1 MRTVFWVSTALV
13 FYTYLGYAVVLLLLA
28 GVWQV
33 WHDLKFGLGRGNR
46 RRVPS
51 PELPFVSL
59 VFAAHNEEK
68 VIGDKIRNCL
78 AIDYP
83 AGKLEI
89 VVGCDGCEDRTSDIL
104 SAMRSP
110 NLRIFNY
117 RGRSGKPR
125 TLNRLV
131 PEARGGIIVFSD
143 ANTMFTPG
151 AVRALVRHF
160 SDESAGCVCGALHL
174 EPPGGGDES
183 EGAYWRYESFLKFLE
198 SRLNMMV
205 GANGGIFA
213 IRHDLYTPLPDGTVT
228 DDFLI
233 SMQIRQKGW
242 LVRYDPEAVAWEETS
257 SLGQEFRR
265 RVRIGAG
272 NVHALRHTWKLLSP
286 AAGLVSLSYWSH
298 KIFRWLAP
306 FAIIAAFVSSV
317 LLAPGDLIYAF
328 FAGAA
333 VWFLLTGLIG
343 WRLER
348 GRVRI
353 RLLSIP
359 CYFLSLNLALLCG
372 VFQYFF
378 GGQRGVWRPTARAA
392 AAAEASDPPQPGPDS
407 RP

>member
-1 MRTVFWVSTALV
+1 MKTVFWVSIALV
-13 FYTYLGYAVVLLLLA
+13 CYAYFGYAVVLLLLA

-33 WHDLKFGLGRGNR
+33 WRDLKFGLARGNR
-46 RRVPS
+46 RRVAS
-51 PELPFVSL
+51 PELPFVSV
-59 VFAAHNEEK
+59 VFAAHNEER
-68 VIGDKIRNCL
+68 VIAEKIRNCL
-78 AIDYP
+78 EIDYP
-83 AGKLEI
+83 AGRIQI
-89 VVGCDGCEDRTSDIL
+89 VVGCDGCEDRTSEIL
-104 SAMRSP
+104 SAMRLP
-110 NLRIFNY
+110 NLRVLNF

-131 PEARGGIIVFSD
+131 PEARGGIVVFSD
-143 ANTMFTPG
+143 ANTMFAPG

-160 SDESAGCVCGALHL
+160 SDERVGCVCGALHL

-213 IRHDLYTPLPDGTVT
+213 IRRDLYTPLPDGTVT

-233 SMQIRQKGW
+233 SMRIRQRGW

-286 AAGLVSLSYWSH
+286 TAGLVSLSYWSH
-298 KIFRWLAP
+298 KVFRWLAP
-306 FAIIAAFVSSV
+306 FAIIAAFVSSA
-317 LLAPGDLIYAF
+317 LLAPGDLLYAF

-333 VWFLLTGLIG
+333 VWFFLMGLIG

-348 GRVRI
+348 GRRHI
-353 RLLSIP
+353 RVLSIP

-372 VFQYFF
+372 VFLYFF
-378 GGQRGVWRPTARAA
+378 GRQRGVWSPTARSAA
-392 AAAEASDPPQPGPDS
+392 AAASQPGDPPGSGPD
-407 RP
+407 R